1 MNWILASGSP
11 RRRELLEMLGVPDL
25 TIRPAKGPE
34 RATPGAGPEQ
44 TVRELALPVVEE
56 QGCKLWDVEYVRE
69 AGQWYLRIYIDKDG
83 GVSIDDCVD
92 LTHAVTKPLDEAD
105 PISQSY
111 MLEVSSPGVE
121 RELTKDSHFEKYIG
135 SPVML
140 RSIRPIDGVR
150 DFNGKMVDYKD
161 KKITLRLE
169 DDSEITFDKKDISY
183 VKLDDFNIDD
193 FNQEI

>member
-1 MNWILASGSP
+1 
-11 RRRELLEMLGVPDL
+11 
-25 TIRPAKGPE
+25 
-34 RATPGAGPEQ
+34 
-44 TVRELALPVVEE
+44 
-56 QGCKLWDVEYVRE
+56 
-69 AGQWYLRIYIDKDG
+69 
-83 GVSIDDCVD
+83 
-92 LTHAVTKPLDEAD
+92 
-105 PISQSY
+105 

-169 DDSEITFDKKDISY
+169 DDSEITFDKKDTSY